1 MAEEAAPPEETTP
14 PPVANPDAQTTV
26 NDFLDYTEFFP
37 SDLVRSLR
45 LIGDL
50 DQTYV
55 DATQTVHQ
63 LTLKYGKLPTV
74 PAAERPDPAALR
86 KDIALALDRAI
97 YARESSYAEASRL
110 HEVAE
115 RHKHRIG
122 IIKRKLQA
130 QPEPPSRD
138 PTPAPVSPQAARG
151 LNRNFAAPH
160 LRLTFDGRFAGS
172 SHARPRDR
180 NKSRVPLPGVRVRTA
195 SFSDSDDSEV
205 RSAAGLAVAPKK
217 LKDHKDKPPRPH
229 KVRVRAPGSGTNV
242 HSSFAGIS
250 TSNALARLSPPP
262 ENARPGS
269 KWAPWFKLT
278 EYEMAVLRKK
288 MKKNAVWTPSETMIK
303 RQLEAG
309 GRGQEAYDRE
319 KARCEETGDE
329 FLDEKP
335 AAPTIRPIVP
345 PTAAESQP
353 APAPAQPAS
362 APTEHTPADTEP
374 TPTALHENLDLEDA
388 VTPKATS
395 GIRDTRQ
402 SKRDIRRR
410 QALHDAQEL
419 ENATWKIKKAADWM
433 QELELGFSAASSK
446 RSATKYSNKR
456 KRDSTPP
463 PAAETPDQ
471 ATREPSLASQDSAT
485 KPPESKKL
493 RIDLSVTDAG
503 VFTPQELTPVGPSPG
518 VKTPVPFLEIAK
530 TTTVQVPL
538 APAGPGTPKTAV
550 IAQPAVGSQ
559 PGTPAVSSPVVPVY
573 TEAEASHTEPP
584 QSNVTA
590 AFSRPRR
597 ESVAPLK
604 EKPLSP
610 APTTAP
616 PVKKQRAP
624 TPAPEAVPHA
634 PVHASA
640 PGTRPR
646 SSRGHVPTPKAQS
659 EEPKPH
665 EQGQSARELR
675 LHSIFGQSALATPAA
690 AAPGRTRTRR
700 KAPPKGEISHG
711 EDGQMTVTN
720 VKRAQGNKTTK
731 KKKPEEDSEP
741 AEEGDEDEERYCIC
755 DGISEGS
762 MILCD
767 NHVSRS
773 WRCLRAVSANSSQC
787 EKEWFHFACVGLK
800 EGELPARRAKWYCPG
815 CRVALGTDA
824 YGNPN
829 VPPPLPGRRGNR

>member
-1 MAEEAAPPEETTP
+1 MAEEAVPPEETTP
-14 PPVANPDAQTTV
+14 PPVATPDAQTTV

-45 LIGDL
+45 LIADL

-63 LTLKYGKLPTV
+63 LTVKYGKLPTV
-74 PAAERPDPAALR
+74 PAGERPDPVSLR
-86 KDIALALDRAI
+86 KDIALALDKAI

-110 HEVAE
+110 FEVAE

-138 PTPAPVSPQAARG
+138 PTPVPVSPQTARG
-151 LNRNFAAPH
+151 LNSKFGAPH
-160 LRLTFDGRFAGS
+160 PRLNFDGRFGS
-172 SHARPRDR
+172 SSTARPRDR
-180 NKSRVPLPGVRVRTA
+180 KKSRVPLPGVRIRTA
-195 SFSDSDDSEV
+195 SFSDSDDSED
-205 RSAAGLAVAPKK
+205 K
-217 LKDHKDKPPRPH
+217 LPRLQN
-229 KVRVRAPGSGTNV
+229 VRVRAPGSGTNV

-309 GRGQEAYDRE
+309 GRGQEAYE
-319 KARCEETGDE
+319 KEKQRCEETGDQL
-329 FLDEKP
+329 LDEEP
-335 AAPTIRPIVP
+335 AAPATRLIVP
-345 PTAAESQP
+345 PTTAESQP
-353 APAPAQPAS
+353 APAPAQPIWAS
-362 APTEHTPADTEP
+362 TEHTPADAEP
-374 TPTALHENLDLEDA
+374 TPTDHHKDLDLEDA
-388 VTPKATS
+388 ATPKDTS
-395 GIRDTRQ
+395 EIRDTRQ

-419 ENATWKIKKAADWM
+419 ENATLKMKKAADWM

-446 RSATKYSNKR
+446 RSATKPSAKR
-456 KRDSTPP
+456 KRESTPP
-463 PAAETPDQ
+463 PAAETPAE
-471 ATREPSLASQDSAT
+471 ATRDPSLASQDSAT
-485 KPPESKKL
+485 KPPEAKRL
-493 RIDLSVTDAG
+493 RLTLPVSNVEA
-503 VFTPQELTPVGPSPG
+503 FTPQGLTPDGLSPG
-518 VKTPVPFLEIAK
+518 VKTPLPFPEIAK

-538 APAGPGTPKTAV
+538 APAGPGTPKNASTS
-550 IAQPAVGSQ
+550 QPGVGSQ
-559 PGTPAVSSPVVPVY
+559 PGTPAFSSPAVPAS
-573 TEAEASHTEPP
+573 TEAPASHPEPP

-590 AFSRPRR
+590 ASSRPRR
-597 ESVAPLK
+597 ESVAPPK

-610 APTTAP
+610 APATAP
-616 PVKKQRAP
+616 PAKRQNAP
-624 TPAPEAVPHA
+624 SPVPEADPPAPAQ
-634 PVHASA
+634 S
-640 PGTRPR
+640 TRPR
-646 SSRGHVPTPKAQS
+646 SSRGHVPTLKAQS

-665 EQGQSARELR
+665 ELGQSARETR
-675 LHSIFGQSALATPAA
+675 RHSIFGQSALATPAPA
-690 AAPGRTRTRR
+690 RRTRR

-720 VKRAQGNKTTK
+720 VKRAQGTKATK
-731 KKKPEEDSEP
+731 KKKPEEESGP
-741 AEEGDEDEERYCIC
+741 AEEVDEDEERYCIC

-767 NHVSRS
+767 NHVSQL
-773 WRCLRAVSANSSQC
+773 WRDLRPTHANDNQC

-800 EGELPARRAKWYCPG
+800 EGELPARRVKWYCPD

-824 YGNPN
+824 YGNPK
-829 VPPPLPGRRGNR
+829 VPPPLPGRRGNSH

>member
-1 MAEEAAPPEETTP
+1 MAEAAAPPEETTP

-63 LTLKYGKLPTV
+63 LTVKYGKLPTV
-74 PAAERPDPAALR
+74 PAGERPDPVALR
-86 KDIALALDRAI
+86 KDIALALDKAI

-110 HEVAE
+110 YEVAE

-138 PTPAPVSPQAARG
+138 PTPAPVSPHAARA
-151 LNRNFAAPH
+151 LNRNFATPH
-160 LRLTFDGRFAGS
+160 LRLTFDGRFGAS
-172 SHARPRDR
+172 STARPRDR
-180 NKSRVPLPGVRVRTA
+180 NRSRAPLPGVRVRTA
-195 SFSDSDDSEV
+195 SFSDSDDSDV
-205 RSAAGLAVAPKK
+205 RSTADLAVASRR
-217 LKDHKDKPPRPH
+217 LKEHKDKPPRPH

-262 ENARPGS
+262 DNARPGS

-309 GRGQEAYDRE
+309 GRGQEAYERE
-319 KARCEETGDE
+319 KKRCEETGDE
-329 FLDEKP
+329 FLDEEP
-335 AAPTIRPIVP
+335 AAPTIRPIAP
-345 PTAAESQP
+345 PAAAESQP
-353 APAPAQPAS
+353 APAPAPAPALTLAQPAS
-362 APTEHTPADTEP
+362 APTDPTPADTEP
-374 TPTALHENLDLEDA
+374 TPTELHRDVDMEDA
-388 VTPKATS
+388 DIPKETS
-395 GIRDTRQ
+395 EFRDTRQ

-410 QALHDAQEL
+410 QALHDAREL
-419 ENATWKIKKAADWM
+419 ENTTMKIKKAADWM
-433 QELELGFSAASSK
+433 QELSFSAASSK
-446 RSATKYSNKR
+446 RPATKPSNKR

-463 PAAETPDQ
+463 PAAETPAG
-471 ATREPSLASQDSAT
+471 ATRETSLASQDSAT
-485 KPPESKKL
+485 KPPEPKKL
-493 RIDLSVTDAG
+493 RVNPPAANAG
-503 VFTPQELTPVGPSPG
+503 ASTPQELTPVGPSPG
-518 VKTPVPFLEIAK
+518 VKTPVPFPEIAK

-538 APAGPGTPKTAV
+538 APAGPGTPKNAG
-550 IAQPAVGSQ
+550 ISQPAVGSQ
-559 PGTPAVSSPVVPVY
+559 PGTPAVSSPAVPVS
-573 TEAEASHTEPP
+573 TEAPVLHTEPP

-590 AFSRPRR
+590 ASSRPRR
-597 ESVAPLK
+597 ESVAPPK
-604 EKPLSP
+604 EKPSSP
-610 APTTAP
+610 APATAP
-616 PVKKQRAP
+616 PAKKQNAP
-624 TPAPEAVPHA
+624 TPVPEAA
-634 PVHASA
+634 PPA
-640 PGTRPR
+640 PAQGTRPR

-659 EEPKPH
+659 EEPKPL
-665 EQGQSARELR
+665 EQGQSTRELR
-675 LHSIFGQSALATPAA
+675 RHSIFSQSALATPAA

-731 KKKPEEDSEP
+731 KKKPEEESEP

-767 NHVSRS
+767 NH
-773 WRCLRAVSANSSQC
+773 C

-800 EGELPARRAKWYCPG
+800 EGELPARRAKWYCPD

-824 YGNPN
+824 YGNPK